1 MKRINQ
7 VQELRMLILDAV
19 EAIEIHV
26 RSQLAYHFSQKHGAF
41 SYLQRDLFP
50 GFNPRYGD
58 YERWVRKL
66 EEQMKRSRTIRG
78 NEDFV
83 RHFFQKYGDIH
94 NILPIWMAIELMDFG
109 STLSFYR
116 GVEPDIRK
124 RVAASFSQPEELIGN
139 WLLVLNSVRNRCA
152 HHARL
157 WNWTMGN
164 KLKLPNKRKYP
175 EWYHKHLDTAR
186 IGTVL
191 LVISYLLGSITKKI
205 PGLGEPKRW
214 YRDFR
219 PVSCAGSAL
228 LPVGMT
234 RYSGNTLPVHDGF
247 VGETGPEVT
256 PEVVREDDCHFS

>member
-19 EAIEIHV
+19 EAIEIHF

-191 LVISYLLGSITKKI
+191 LVISYLLGSITQKDSW
-205 PGLGEPKRW
+205 PGRAEALVQRFPASELRRIGLAPGW
-214 YRDFR
+214 ND
-219 PVSCAGSAL
+219 SLLWQHIAGA
-228 LPVGMT
+228 
-234 RYSGNTLPVHDGF
+234 
-247 VGETGPEVT
+247 
-256 PEVVREDDCHFS
+256 